1 MKKNIIL
8 ILIAIF
14 NMSCSDSKDGDWN
27 DNIKLSQK
35 ELRFDSLEN
44 SAIITTEGDSW
55 WISGIF
61 FKDGQT
67 FDLSNFDT
75 TANNFTITESTFT
88 LERKNGKEISI
99 KLYENTTGS
108 ERILTVGLQ
117 AGNYFDGI
125 TIIQSTD

>member
-8 ILIAIF
+8 ILIVIF
-14 NMSCSDSKDGDWN
+14 SMSCSDSNDGDWD

-35 ELRFDSLEN
+35 ELRFNSLEN
-44 SAIITTEGDSW
+44 LAVITTEGDSW

-61 FKDGQT
+61 FKDRQT
-67 FDLSNFDT
+67 FDLSNVDT
-75 TANNFTITESTFT
+75 TANSFAITESAFT
-88 LERKNGKEISI
+88 LERKNGNEISI

-108 ERILTVGLQ
+108 ERILTIRLQ